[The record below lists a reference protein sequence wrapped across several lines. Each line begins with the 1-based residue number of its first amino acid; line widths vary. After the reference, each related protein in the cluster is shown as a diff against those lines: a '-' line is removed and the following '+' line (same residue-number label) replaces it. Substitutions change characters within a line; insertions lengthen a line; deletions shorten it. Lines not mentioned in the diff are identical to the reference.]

1 MKILIITDTATHP
14 VVAGNRARIVALA
27 GVMREM
33 GHRVECQLLP
43 RSVRIY
49 DERAAREFWVDG
61 YHSRYCPPRPG
72 LWKKARYRIQT
83 FFNPRPE
90 RMHRP
95 MPAAYGIDD
104 WCRDSWCEE
113 VKEVVKAVQPDAVM
127 VEYVYMSRVLEG
139 VPVSVLK
146 IIDTHDKF
154 TDRAEVYRAQGK
166 EPAFYYTT
174 ESEEAEGLRRAD
186 RVVAISP
193 EERDFFERISGVSSF
208 YVPHPIEVKDVT
220 EPTGPGVGFL
230 GSSNDVNRIGLDWFL
245 NQVWPGVVG
254 RVPAAR
260 LRIAGTICESM
271 AGVSAPSIELV
282 GRVELDEFYG
292 SVSVIVNP
300 LLGGTGQ
307 KIKLIE
313 ALGYGKAV
321 VTTSSGAS
329 GLEGSGFNAFQV
341 VDEPDMFAGHVV
353 QLLEEPKLRQTMVD
367 EGRAFCQSYN
377 ETIRRN
383 LEELLAI

>member
-1 MKILIITDTATHP
+1 
-14 VVAGNRARIVALA
+14 
-27 GVMREM
+27 
-33 GHRVECQLLP
+33 
-43 RSVRIY
+43 
-49 DERAAREFWVDG
+49 
-61 YHSRYCPPRPG
+61 
-72 LWKKARYRIQT
+72 
-83 FFNPRPE
+83 
-90 RMHRP
+90 

-166 EPAFYYTT
+166 QPAFYYTT

-260 LRIAGTICESM
+260 LRIAGTICESI

-329 GLEGSGFNAFQV
+329 GLEGSL
-341 VDEPDMFAGHVV
+341 EPTRVTTQRAPMRSA
-353 QLLEEPKLRQTMVD
+353 LLSIVLTVWIRWTTASGSGSMRFCQKPASPIWRSSW
-367 EGRAFCQSYN
+367 RAFSPKAAQSSS
-377 ETIRRN
+377 
-383 LEELLAI
+383 LLWASCPGARMAERPWASRSAHSGSISSSVSA